1 MPHKNTSIQ
10 ASGVIT
16 GLLVLLGALLP
27 TLCFGEEQRYITDE
41 ILVPVRSGAGGE
53 YRIVNKGL
61 SSGTP
66 ITQFGLS
73 EDGVWAEVETRGGT
87 RGWLRAQ
94 YIQVDRPSQLLL
106 EDAKKAYAS
115 LEADRNKLRSMLDD
129 TQSVAYEADGQLA
142 ELKEKLAASEAELS
156 QIKQISGAAIE
167 LDSRNQL
174 LAKNLET
181 KRSEAELLKL
191 ENVRLQERIK
201 SNQIIDGALAVLLG
215 VIIMAIA
222 PKLIPKRRR
231 NDGWS

>member
-1 MPHKNTSIQ
+1 MTPNKTLIQ
-10 ASGVIT
+10 RPIASVW
-16 GLLVLLGALLP
+16 LLLLLGAVLP
-27 TLCFGEEQRYITDE
+27 RLCFGNELRYITDE

-53 YRIVNKGL
+53 YRIINKGL

-94 YIQVDRPSQLLL
+94 YVQVDKPTQLLL
-106 EDAKKAYAS
+106 EDTKQAYTN
-115 LEADRNKLRSMLDD
+115 LEADRNKLRGLLDNS
-129 TQSVAYEADGQLA
+129 QSIAYEADGQL
-142 ELKEKLAASEAELS
+142 EDLKEKLAASEAELS
-156 QIKQISGAAIE
+156 QIKQVSGAAIE

>member
-1 MPHKNTSIQ
+1 MTPNKSRIWPSITT
-10 ASGVIT
+10 I
-16 GLLVLLGALLP
+16 GLLLLQGAISALS
-27 TLCFGEEQRYITDE
+27 FGEEQRYITDE

-66 ITQFGLS
+66 ITQFSLS
-73 EDGVWAEVETRGGT
+73 EDGIWAEVETRGGT

-94 YIQVDRPSQLLL
+94 YIQVEKPSQLLL
-106 EDAKKAYAS
+106 QEAERQYAE
-115 LEADRNKLRSMLDD
+115 LEADRNKIRSMLDD
-129 TQSVAYEADGQLA
+129 SQSVAYEADGELA
-142 ELKEKLAASEAELS
+142 ELKKKLATNEAELS

-167 LDSRNQL
+167 LDSRNQS
-174 LAKNLET
+174 LAKSLET

-215 VIIMAIA
+215 VIIMALA
-222 PKLIPKRRR
+222 PKLVPKRRR

>member
-1 MPHKNTSIQ
+1 MTPNKSRIWPSVTAI
-10 ASGVIT
+10 
-16 GLLVLLGALLP
+16 GLLLLQGAIPALS
-27 TLCFGEEQRYITDE
+27 FGEEQRYITDE

-66 ITQFGLS
+66 ITQFSLS
-73 EDGVWAEVETRGGT
+73 KDGIWAEVETRGGT

-94 YIQVDRPSQLLL
+94 YVQVEKPNQLLL
-106 EDAKKAYAS
+106 RDAERQYAE
-115 LEADRNKLRSMLDD
+115 LEADRNKIRSMLDD
-129 TQSVAYEADGQLA
+129 SQSVAYEADGELV
-142 ELKEKLAASEAELS
+142 ELKKKLAANEAELS

-167 LDSRNQL
+167 LDSRNQS
-174 LAKNLET
+174 LAKSLET

-191 ENVRLQERIK
+191 ENVRLEERIK

-215 VIIMAIA
+215 VIIMALA
-222 PKLIPKRRR
+222 PKLVPKRRR

>member
-1 MPHKNTSIQ
+1 MTPNKSRIWPSI
-10 ASGVIT
+10 ATI
-16 GLLVLLGALLP
+16 GLLLLQGAIPALS
-27 TLCFGEEQRYITDE
+27 FGEEQRYITDE

-66 ITQFGLS
+66 ITQFSLS
-73 EDGVWAEVETRGGT
+73 EDGIWAEVETRGGT

-94 YIQVDRPSQLLL
+94 YIQVEKPSQLLL
-106 EDAKKAYAS
+106 QEAERQYAE
-115 LEADRNKLRSMLDD
+115 LEADRNKIRSMLDD
-129 TQSVAYEADGQLA
+129 SQSVAYEADGELA
-142 ELKEKLAASEAELS
+142 ELKKKLATNEAELS

-167 LDSRNQL
+167 LDSRNQS
-174 LAKNLET
+174 LAKSLET

-215 VIIMAIA
+215 VIIMALA
-222 PKLIPKRRR
+222 PKLVPKRRR

>member
-1 MPHKNTSIQ
+1 MTPNKSRIWPSITT
-10 ASGVIT
+10 I
-16 GLLVLLGALLP
+16 GLLLLQGAIPALS
-27 TLCFGEEQRYITDE
+27 FGEEQRYITDE

-66 ITQFGLS
+66 ITQFSLS
-73 EDGVWAEVETRGGT
+73 EDGIWAEVETRGGT

-94 YIQVDRPSQLLL
+94 YIQVEKPSQLLL
-106 EDAKKAYAS
+106 KEAERQYAE
-115 LEADRNKLRSMLDD
+115 LEADRNKIRGMLDD
-129 TQSVAYEADGQLA
+129 SQSVAYEADGELA
-142 ELKEKLAASEAELS
+142 ELKKKLATNEAELS

-167 LDSRNQL
+167 LDSRNQS
-174 LAKNLET
+174 LAKSLET

-215 VIIMAIA
+215 VIIMALA
-222 PKLIPKRRR
+222 PKLVPKRRR

>member
-1 MPHKNTSIQ
+1 MTPHKRPIG
-10 ASGVIT
+10 APMAV
-16 GLLVLLGALLP
+16 VALLFLNGTIFP
-27 TLCFGEEQRYITDE
+27 ALCFGEEQRYITDE
-41 ILVPVRSGAGGE
+41 ILVPLRSGAGGE

-61 SSGTP
+61 SSGTA

-94 YIQVDRPSQLLL
+94 YTQVERPTTLLL
-106 EDAKKAYAS
+106 KDAEQRYAK
-115 LEADRNKLRSMLDD
+115 LEIDRNKLRSLLDNS
-129 TQSVAYEADGQLA
+129 QSVAYEADGELA
-142 ELKEKLAASEAELS
+142 ELKEKLAATEAELS

-167 LDSRNQL
+167 LDARNQT
-174 LAKNLET
+174 LAKSLET

-191 ENVRLQERIK
+191 ENIRLQERIK
-201 SNQIIDGALAVLLG
+201 SNQMIDGALAVLLG

>member
-1 MPHKNTSIQ
+1 MLQ
-10 ASGVIT
+10 
-16 GLLVLLGALLP
+16 GAIPALS
-27 TLCFGEEQRYITDE
+27 FGEEQRYITDE

-66 ITQFGLS
+66 ITQFSLS
-73 EDGVWAEVETRGGT
+73 EDGIWAEVETRGGT

-94 YIQVDRPSQLLL
+94 YIQAEKPSQLLL
-106 EDAKKAYAS
+106 KEAERQYAE
-115 LEADRNKLRSMLDD
+115 LEADRNKIRSMLDD
-129 TQSVAYEADGQLA
+129 SQSVAYEADGELA
-142 ELKEKLAASEAELS
+142 ELKKKLATNEAELS

-167 LDSRNQL
+167 LDSRNQS
-174 LAKNLET
+174 LAKSLET

-215 VIIMAIA
+215 VIIMALA
-222 PKLIPKRRR
+222 PKLVPKRRR